1 MLTLPQPA
9 GKLRRMSAATAEPF
23 RLTGLTAGT
32 GRAATGAGEGGHLF
46 AVEIPAAS
54 PLFAGHF
61 PGRPILPG
69 ILHVALARR
78 ALEDIAGREVALAA
92 VRSLKLRRPVT
103 PDDRLELR
111 IGPPGEDGAVR
122 FEVRCDGAA
131 ASQGVVEVW
140 SGAGP
145 ADGDAGAVDLP
156 AAFPPPEALLPHR
169 PPALL
174 LRAVAEVSEGANA
187 AVAAVAE
194 VSPRHPLVADG
205 RFPTFLVLEA
215 AAQAA
220 AALEA
225 LGRHASPGPRIGY
238 LVGIRG
244 ARFTV
249 PWLPAGRPLRVA
261 ARLEGGAFPLS
272 LYAVTAGTL
281 GEIGREVASGTL
293 STFLLE
299 EP

>member
-1 MLTLPQPA
+1 
-9 GKLRRMSAATAEPF
+9 MSAATAEPF
-23 RLTGLTAGT
+23 RLTGLTGGA
-32 GRAATGAGEGGHLF
+32 GRAAIGAGEGGHRF
-46 AVEIPAAS
+46 VVEIPTAS

-69 ILHVALARR
+69 IAHLALAQR
-78 ALEDIAGREVALAA
+78 ALEDITGREVALAA
-92 VRSLKLRRPVT
+92 VRSLKLRRPLT
-103 PDDRLELR
+103 PGDRLELR
-111 IGPPGEDGAVR
+111 IGPPGEDGEAR

-140 SGAGP
+140 SGPRP
-145 ADGDAGAVDLP
+145 ADGDSGAVDLP
-156 AAFPPPEALLPHR
+156 AAGFLLPEALLPHR

-174 LRAVAEVSEGANA
+174 LRAIAEVSEGATI
-187 AVAAVAE
+187 AVAAIAE
-194 VSPRHPLVADG
+194 VSPSHPLVADG

-225 LGRHASPGPRIGY
+225 LGRRESPGPRIGY
-238 LVGIRG
+238 LVGIRD

-261 ARLEGGAFPLS
+261 TRLEGGAFPLS
-272 LYAVTAGTL
+272 MYAVTAG
-281 GEIGREVASGTL
+281 EVASGTL
-293 STFLLE
+293 STFLLADR
-299 EP
+299 